1 MQDKETPVCS
11 TEPAGVK
18 NLEAEFDVETAKEL
32 ARAFLDDTNSLIGRM
47 NEALERKDLEGLR
60 ASAHMLKGCARALQ
74 AGQCEK
80 VSAAL
85 ESFARDGDEEGAKET
100 LQVLTQVYEQTAEFL
115 RNYTS

>member
-1 MQDKETPVCS
+1 
-11 TEPAGVK
+11 
-18 NLEAEFDVETAKEL
+18 
-32 ARAFLDDTNSLIGRM
+32 
-47 NEALERKDLEGLR
+47 
-60 ASAHMLKGCARALQ
+60 LQ